1 MTTLLSRYKII
12 KELGEGGFGDTHLAE
27 DTALPGNPYCVVK
40 HLKRNPDPAAS
51 AIIQRLFEEE
61 AKVLH
66 NLGKHDQIPSLAAH
80 FQEKGEFYL
89 VQEFVDGH
97 DLNREIIPG
106 KKLSEKQT
114 IELLQEILEIL
125 AVVHQKNIIHRDIKP
140 SNIMRRRQDGK
151 IVLID
156 FGAVKEI
163 GVFTVNSKGL
173 SQLSTG
179 NFPCPLLPV
188 LFFCKYRRSSQ
199 SNHSEWTR
207 FCIKIIIFIP

>member
-1 MTTLLSRYKII
+1 
-12 KELGEGGFGDTHLAE
+12 
-27 DTALPGNPYCVVK
+27 
-40 HLKRNPDPAAS
+40 
-51 AIIQRLFEEE
+51 
-61 AKVLH
+61 
-66 NLGKHDQIPSLAAH
+66 
-80 FQEKGEFYL
+80 
-89 VQEFVDGH
+89 
-97 DLNREIIPG
+97 
-106 KKLSEKQT
+106 
-114 IELLQEILEIL
+114 
-125 AVVHQKNIIHRDIKP
+125 
-140 SNIMRRRQDGK
+140 MRRRQDGK

-207 FCIKIIIFIP
+207 FCINIIIFIP

>member
-61 AKVLH
+61 AKDLH
-66 NLGKHDQIPSLAAH
+66 NLGK
-80 FQEKGEFYL
+80 
-89 VQEFVDGH
+89 H

-163 GVFTVNSKGL
+163 GLFTVNSKGL